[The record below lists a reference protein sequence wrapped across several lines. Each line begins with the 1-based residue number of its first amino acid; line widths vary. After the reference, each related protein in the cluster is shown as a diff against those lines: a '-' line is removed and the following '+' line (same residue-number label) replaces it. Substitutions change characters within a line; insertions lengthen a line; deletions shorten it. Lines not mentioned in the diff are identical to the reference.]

1 MTILKQELKVF
12 FHEVISSSC
21 YHPVFSF
28 SNRRFSDCNRTPQT
42 TRTPDHFKNPQHTN
56 YLSLHYTI
64 PKSSVIQLQLY
75 CPKLAMEEYGHFQ
88 SRMSSL
94 SQLHVFQN
102 SQQVPFLHTFL
113 AHSSMIFW
121 VNGYD
126 KQILAYRVKKDNPCE
141 HKIFHNKFQSQNS
154 VQQGS
159 WKKTKCTFQPFLLQQ
174 GSTAQLTSSNT
185 SRDLQ
190 TATLLL
196 MLLDAFLGTS
206 HQTLSSSN
214 QIGSGTSQKAHSSLA
229 CFTHSYYTY
238 TV

>member
-1 MTILKQELKVF
+1 MKSFLPAAIIPYSHFQTEGFLIATEPPKLQELLT
-12 FHEVISSSC
+12 ISKTLNIQTTSAYITRSPKAQL
-21 YHPVFSF
+21 YNFSF
-28 SNRRFSDCNRTPQT
+28 TVQNWQWKSMATFKAGCLVSHSFMFS
-42 TRTPDHFKNPQHTN
+42 K
-56 YLSLHYTI
+56 
-64 PKSSVIQLQLY
+64 
-75 CPKLAMEEYGHFQ
+75 
-88 SRMSSL
+88 
-94 SQLHVFQN
+94 

-159 WKKTKCTFQPFLLQQ
+159 WKKSKCTFQPFLLQQ